1 MQGGVHLLSGLI
13 IASFSKRKAFKLGAV
28 IGAILPD
35 IDIFLIGPFYFVY
48 GASIAELHRTFTHSL
63 LFVILLGGL
72 IASLSFIPFIKKRYP
87 DFDFVGFALGLAFGM
102 LVHIFL
108 DMFYFYGIQ
117 IFWPFWD
124 AAIGCPLISEA
135 NHLNWIGCP
144 IIAQNNLDP
153 AIAADLLK
161 LKLLQTTDFYT
172 DIFFF
177 YIPMIIIA
185 FKKGVH
191 KKARKFYLVYAIID
205 FLVITFFVIFAF
217 NTNVSYEQFIVYL
230 YIPGIS
236 FLLLSILAPFFFRD
250 VIKEFKLD
258 AKTIV
263 IILSLFVFSQ
273 FLLFI

>member
-13 IASFSKRKAFKLGAV
+13 IASLSKRKEFKLGAV

-48 GASIAELHRTFTHSL
+48 GASVAELHRTFTHSL
-63 LFVILLGGL
+63 LSVIVLGGL
-72 IASLSFIPFIKKRYP
+72 IASLSFVPFIKKRYP
-87 DFDFVGFALGLAFGM
+87 DFDFVALGLGIAFGM
-102 LVHIFL
+102 LVHIIL

-117 IFWPFWD
+117 VFWPFWD
-124 AAIGCPLISEA
+124 AVIGCPLISEA
-135 NHLNWIGCP
+135 NHVDWIGCP
-144 IIAQNNLDP
+144 IITQNNLDP

-177 YIPMIIIA
+177 YVPMIILA

-191 KKARKFYLVYAIID
+191 KKARMFYLVYAIID

-217 NTNVSYEQFIVYL
+217 NTNVGYEDFIVYL

-236 FLLLSILAPFFFRD
+236 FLLLSVLAPFFFRD
-250 VIKEFKLD
+250 VIRDFTFD
-258 AKTIV
+258 AKTI
-263 IILSLFVFSQ
+263 ILILSLFVFSQ
-273 FLLFI
+273 FLLFV

>member
-13 IASFSKRKAFKLGAV
+13 IASLSKKKAFKLGAV

-48 GASIAELHRTFTHSL
+48 GASVAELHRTFTHSL
-63 LFVILLGGL
+63 LSVILLGGL
-72 IASLSFIPFIKKRYP
+72 IASLSFVPFIKKRYP
-87 DFDFVGFALGLAFGM
+87 DFDFVGLGLGIAFGM
-102 LVHIFL
+102 LVHIIL

-117 IFWPFWD
+117 VFWPFWD
-124 AAIGCPLISEA
+124 AVIGCPLISEA
-135 NHLNWIGCP
+135 NHIDWVGCP
-144 IIAQNNLDP
+144 IITQNNLDP

-177 YIPMIIIA
+177 YIPMIILS

-191 KKARKFYLVYAIID
+191 KKARMFYLVYAIID
-205 FLVITFFVIFAF
+205 FLVITFFIIFAF
-217 NTNVSYEQFIVYL
+217 NTNVGYEQFIVYL

-236 FLLLSILAPFFFRD
+236 FLLLSVLSPLFFRD
-250 VIKEFKLD
+250 VIRDFTFD
-258 AKTIV
+258 SKTIV
-263 IILSLFVFSQ
+263 IIVSLFIFSQ
-273 FLLFI
+273 FLLFV

>member
-13 IASFSKRKAFKLGAV
+13 IASLSKKKEFKLGAV

-48 GASIAELHRTFTHSL
+48 GASVAELHRTFTHSL
-63 LFVILLGGL
+63 LSVIVLGGL
-72 IASLSFIPFIKKRYP
+72 IASLSFVPFIKKRFP
-87 DFDFVGFALGLAFGM
+87 DFDFVSLGLGIAFGM
-102 LVHIFL
+102 LVHIIL

-117 IFWPFWD
+117 VFWPFWD
-124 AAIGCPLISEA
+124 AVIGCPLISEA
-135 NHLNWIGCP
+135 NHIDWIGCP
-144 IIAQNNLDP
+144 IITQNNLDP
-153 AIAADLLK
+153 AIPADLLK

-177 YIPMIIIA
+177 YIPMIVLA

-191 KKARKFYLVYAIID
+191 KKARMFYLVYAIID
-205 FLVITFFVIFAF
+205 FLVITFFIIFAF
-217 NTNVSYEQFIVYL
+217 NANVGYEQFIVYL

-236 FLLLSILAPFFFRD
+236 FLLLSVLSPIFFRD
-250 VIKEFKLD
+250 VIREFTFD

-263 IILSLFVFSQ
+263 IIVSLFIFSQ

>member
-13 IASFSKRKAFKLGAV
+13 IASLSKKKEFKLGAV

-48 GASIAELHRTFTHSL
+48 GASVAELHRTFTHSL
-63 LFVILLGGL
+63 LSVIVLGGL
-72 IASLSFIPFIKKRYP
+72 IASLSFVPFIKKRFP
-87 DFDFVGFALGLAFGM
+87 DFDFVSLGLGIAFGM
-102 LVHIFL
+102 LVHIIL

-117 IFWPFWD
+117 VFWPFWD
-124 AAIGCPLISEA
+124 AVIGCPLISEA
-135 NHLNWIGCP
+135 NHIDWIGCP
-144 IIAQNNLDP
+144 IITQNNLDP
-153 AIAADLLK
+153 AIPADLLK

-177 YIPMIIIA
+177 YIPMIVLA

-191 KKARKFYLVYAIID
+191 KKARMFYLVYAIID
-205 FLVITFFVIFAF
+205 FLVITFFIIFAF
-217 NTNVSYEQFIVYL
+217 NANVGYEQFIVYL

-236 FLLLSILAPFFFRD
+236 FLLLSVLSPIFFRD
-250 VIKEFKLD
+250 VIREFAFD

-263 IILSLFVFSQ
+263 IIVSLFIFSQ